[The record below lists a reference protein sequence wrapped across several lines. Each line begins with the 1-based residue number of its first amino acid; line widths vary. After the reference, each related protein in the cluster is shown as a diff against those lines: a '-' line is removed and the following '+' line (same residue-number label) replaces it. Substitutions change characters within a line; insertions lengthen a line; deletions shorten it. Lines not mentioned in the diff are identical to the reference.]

1 MKSEIIFYARV
12 STRRQGKSG
21 LGLSAQR
28 KAVQA
33 FADAEAF
40 QIVSEYVEVETG
52 KGADALDRRPQL
64 KAALVEAKR
73 RKCSIVVAKLD
84 RLSRDVEFISGLMS
98 RRVPFIV
105 AALGRDV
112 DPFMLHIYAAL
123 AEQERRMISQRT
135 KAALAEAKRRGVR
148 LGNPEQAKANRLE
161 AEAHA
166 ERLRPVLTELRD
178 LPSRAIAAELA
189 KRAIPTPRG
198 GDWQSTTVMRLLR
211 RLELR

>member
-1 MKSEIIFYARV
+1 MI
-12 STRRQGKSG
+12 
-21 LGLSAQR
+21 
-28 KAVQA
+28 
-33 FADAEAF
+33 
-40 QIVSEYVEVETG
+40 
-52 KGADALDRRPQL
+52 QL
-64 KAALVEAKR
+64 TCKHCASNA
-73 RKCSIVVAKLD
+73 
-84 RLSRDVEFISGLMS
+84 
-98 RRVPFIV
+98 
-105 AALGRDV
+105 
-112 DPFMLHIYAAL
+112 
-123 AEQERRMISQRT
+123 T
-135 KAALAEAKRRGVR
+135 RRGVR

>member
-1 MKSEIIFYARV
+1 M
-12 STRRQGKSG
+12 
-21 LGLSAQR
+21 
-28 KAVQA
+28 
-33 FADAEAF
+33 
-40 QIVSEYVEVETG
+40 
-52 KGADALDRRPQL
+52 
-64 KAALVEAKR
+64 
-73 RKCSIVVAKLD
+73 
-84 RLSRDVEFISGLMS
+84 
-98 RRVPFIV
+98 PFTV

-123 AEQERRMISQRT
+123 AERERRMISQRT

-166 ERLRPVLTELRD
+166 ERLRPMLTELRD
-178 LPSRAIAAELA
+178 LPSRAIAAEL
-189 KRAIPTPRG
+189 PTPRG